1 MKYII
6 TESKIQNI
14 FSKYINNMYPKLL
27 SLRYNVQY
35 PSNSHGYNIVYY
47 NDDLGFH
54 STIFAYL
61 SEKEDG
67 KHLRLLIIHNGFPSE
82 IKNIFGTKYLQLLK
96 EWFESVYKLPVDLIE
111 ERI

>member
-1 MKYII
+1 MKYLI
-6 TESKIQNI
+6 TESKIPNI

-27 SLRYNVQY
+27 SLRYNMKY
-35 PSNSHGYNIVYY
+35 LSNSHGYYIVYY
-47 NDDLGFH
+47 KDDRGFH
-54 STIFAYL
+54 STIFSYL

-67 KHLRLLIIHNGFPSE
+67 KHLRLLIIHSGFPSE
-82 IKNIFGTKYLQLLK
+82 IKNIFGDKYLQLLK